1 MPDAT
6 PPDRRS
12 SVPGHARD
20 RLSIGNLL
28 TLIAGVAVSL
38 WLFTPA
44 LRELAQGGPGG
55 GPGGVGF
62 VASPFA
68 FLPIVVLLGG
78 LSCVGVPLL
87 VLERARRRR
96 DPAWGEGRTLWFAT
110 GLASWLLWPP
120 VIARRAAGS
129 TSAGVSEQCYIYG
142 TPLMALYMVWAL
154 WAGGRL
160 RRARRRRAIRRSWR
174 ERFGLI
180 LGALWACTGLYLL
193 GWIYAT
199 DFRR

>member
-1 MPDAT
+1 MTMPST
-6 PPDRRS
+6 RPRRQRFHL
-12 SVPGHARD
+12 GEGMA
-20 RLSIGNLL
+20 L
-28 TLIAGVAVSL
+28 TAGVAVSL

-44 LRELAQGGPGG
+44 LRESFQGGSQPRD
-55 GPGGVGF
+55 F
-62 VASPFA
+62 NLLASPWA
-68 FLPIVVLLGG
+68 FLPIIIVLGG

-87 VLERARRRR
+87 LIERARRRR

-110 GLASWLLWPP
+110 GAASWLLWPP
-120 VIARRAAGS
+120 VIARRATGS
-129 TSAGVSEQCYIYG
+129 NINGVSEACYVYG

-160 RRARRRRAIRRSWR
+160 RRSRRRRLAKRSWR

-193 GWIYAT
+193 AWLYAM
-199 DFRR
+199 DWRR